1 MSKNPVHPF
10 DLLAIDSLL
19 SPEEIEI
26 RSWVRKFSDNELRPN
41 IREWFEKSTTPTK
54 DLMHE
59 FGKLGLF
66 AMNNDGKAPVTTN
79 AVAYG
84 LACMEF
90 DAVDSAFRSCLSVQN
105 SLVIYPI
112 LRYGSEEQK
121 AQYLPGLISGAD
133 VGAFGLTEADHGSD
147 PSSMKTNV
155 RKDGADWILNGSKM
169 WITNASIAKLFIVW
183 AQSDDGIVGF
193 IVPANAPGVS
203 VQEIHGKL
211 SMRASKTGVLTFENV
226 RLPDSARLPEASGL
240 KAPLSCLTEARYGII
255 FGVMGA
261 ARDSIEVATKYALD
275 RKQFDREL
283 ASFQLTQGKLAEM
296 SASLLTGT
304 LLAIH
309 LGRMKQSGKITPE
322 MISYGKFNN
331 VKSALEVSRQAR
343 TILGAAGITLDY
355 SPLRHS
361 NNLETVLT
369 YEGTHEIH
377 LLTIGRALTGIQ
389 AFK

>member
-1 MSKNPVHPF
+1 MSKKPVHPF
-10 DLLAIDSLL
+10 DLLAIDTLL
-19 SPEEIEI
+19 LPEELEI
-26 RSWVRKFSDNELRPN
+26 RSWVRKFSDNELKPN
-41 IREWFEKSTTPTK
+41 IREWFEKSNTPTK
-54 DLMHE
+54 ELMRE

-66 AMNNDGKAPVTTN
+66 AMNNDGKNSVTTN

-90 DAVDSAFRSCLSVQN
+90 DAVDAAFRSCLSVQN

-112 LRYGSEEQK
+112 LRYGSQEQK
-121 AQYLPGLISGAD
+121 SHYLPGLISGVA
-133 VGAFGLTEADHGSD
+133 VGGFGLTEVDHGSD

-155 RKDGADWILNGSKM
+155 RKDGSDWILNGSKM
-169 WITNASIAKLFIVW
+169 WITNAAIAELFIVW
-183 AQSDDGIVGF
+183 AQSEDEILGF
-193 IVPANAPGVS
+193 IVPSDLPGVS
-203 VQEIHGKL
+203 VHEIHGKL
-211 SMRASKTGVLTFENV
+211 SMRASKTGAITFESV
-226 RLPDSARLPEASGL
+226 RLPDSARLPLATGL
-240 KAPLSCLTEARYGII
+240 KAPLSCLTEARYGIV

-261 ARDSIEVATKYALD
+261 ARDCIEVATNYALG

-283 ASFQLTQGKLAEM
+283 ASFQLTQEKLAEM
-296 SASLLTGT
+296 TASLLTGT

-331 VKSALEVSRQAR
+331 VKGALEISRQAR

>member
-1 MSKNPVHPF
+1 MSKDPVHPF
-10 DLLAIDSLL
+10 DLISIDSLL
-19 SPEEIEI
+19 TTEELEI
-26 RSWVRKFSDNELRPN
+26 RSWARKFSDRELKPN
-41 IREWFEKSTTPTK
+41 INEWFEKSNTPTR

-66 AMNNDGKAPVTTN
+66 AMNNNGNAPVSTN

-90 DAVDSAFRSCLSVQN
+90 DAVDSALRSCLSVQN

-112 LRYGSEEQK
+112 LQYGSEEQK

-155 RKDGADWILNGSKM
+155 RRNGKDWILNGSKM

-183 AQSDDGIVGF
+183 AQSDEGIAGF
-193 IVPANAPGVS
+193 IVPSDLPGVS

-211 SMRASKTGVLTFENV
+211 SMRASKTGALTFENV
-226 RLPDSARLPEASGL
+226 HLSDRARLHGASGL

-261 ARDSIEVATKYALD
+261 ARDSLEVATRYALE
-275 RKQFDREL
+275 RKQFNREL
-283 ASFQLTQGKLAEM
+283 ASFQLTQEKLVQM
-296 SASLLTGT
+296 STSLLTGT

-309 LGRMKQSGKITPE
+309 LGRMKQNGKITPE

-331 VKSALEVSRQAR
+331 VKSALEISRQAR
-343 TILGAAGITLDY
+343 TTLGAAGITLDY